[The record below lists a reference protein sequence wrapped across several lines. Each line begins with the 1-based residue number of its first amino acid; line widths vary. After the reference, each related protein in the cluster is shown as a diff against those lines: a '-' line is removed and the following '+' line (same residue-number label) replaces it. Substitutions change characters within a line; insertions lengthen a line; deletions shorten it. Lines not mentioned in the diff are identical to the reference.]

1 MGTKKQKNKKME
13 LILFYIIL
21 FFSVLGGV
29 GTHLA
34 GRKQSPSERKKSWLK
49 YFTYFIIII
58 LLYACICF
66 AVKYFPYI
74 CVIIVVAG
82 LVEIIRLQKKNPQ
95 KRTVFYM
102 ILLLYVSISTGFY
115 FFGNLP
121 RYILLYTLFIVC
133 TFDAFCQI
141 SGQLF
146 GKNKICPQISPN
158 KTCEGFLGGFF
169 ISVGT
174 FSVIG
179 KILEFTVFHTIIMG
193 LGICLFSFMGD
204 LSASWIKRKYG
215 VKDFSFA
222 LPGQGGFLDR
232 FDSFI
237 TAGAFVYL
245 LHLIVTIA

>member
-1 MGTKKQKNKKME
+1 ME
-13 LILFYIIL
+13 LTLFYIIL
-21 FFSVLGGV
+21 LFSILGGV

-34 GRKQSPSERKKSWLK
+34 GRKQNPSERKKSWLK

-66 AVKYFPYI
+66 AVKIFPYI
-74 CVIIVVAG
+74 CGLIVVAG
-82 LVEIIRLQKKNPQ
+82 LVEIIRLQKNNPQ
-95 KRTVFYM
+95 KRTVFYI
-102 ILLLYVSISTGFY
+102 ILLVYVLISTVFY

-146 GKNKICPQISPN
+146 GKAKICPLISPN
-158 KTCEGFLGGFF
+158 KTYEGFLGGFF
-169 ISVGT
+169 ISVST
-174 FSVIG
+174 FLLIG

-193 LGICLFSFMGD
+193 LGICIFSFTGD
-204 LSASWIKRKYG
+204 LAASWIKRKYG

-232 FDSFI
+232 FDSLI
-237 TAGAFVYL
+237 AAGAFVYL
-245 LHLIVTIA
+245 FHLIVTIA